1 MASQKKG
8 FAVQCVQV
16 EGAIVVSARIPEEQ
30 IKTCGKFFWGAI
42 VSGVFWAAS
51 HLSLPAASPI
61 NNTKALPPAQAQ
73 VYNINHQ

>member
-30 IKTCGKFFWGAI
+30 IKTCGKLFWGAI
-42 VSGVFWAAS
+42 VSGAFWAAS
-51 HLSLPAASPI
+51 HLSLPATNSI
-61 NNTKALPPAQAQ
+61 NETKALPPAQTQ
-73 VYNINHQ
+73 VHNINDQ